1 MRKDFA
7 VFILSHGRADRVNTI
22 QALNKGGYS
31 GKIYII
37 LDNIDEQ
44 VEEYKKRY
52 GADRIIIF
60 DKEKAAIDCD
70 TMDNWN
76 KRNIVLFARN
86 SCHRIAK
93 DLGLTYFLE
102 LDDDYSSFDFRFA
115 DKDKLAAKK
124 ITDLDRLFNDMI
136 QFLDDSGSLTVALSQ
151 GGDYMGGVNGK
162 YYWKML
168 SRKAMNAFFCRTDKP
183 FKFLGTINEDTN
195 MYITYGSRGHKIFS
209 VTQASLIQKETQQNA
224 GGLTDIYLDVGTYVK
239 SFYSVMCMPSA
250 AKVSLMGQTHM
261 RIHHKINWNNCVP
274 LILSDK
280 HRKK

>member
-70 TMDNWN
+70 TMDNWG

-115 DKDKLAAKK
+115 DKNKLAAKK
-124 ITDLDRLFNDMI
+124 ITDLDRLFDDMI

-168 SRKAMNAFFCRTDKP
+168 SRKAMNAFFCRTDRP